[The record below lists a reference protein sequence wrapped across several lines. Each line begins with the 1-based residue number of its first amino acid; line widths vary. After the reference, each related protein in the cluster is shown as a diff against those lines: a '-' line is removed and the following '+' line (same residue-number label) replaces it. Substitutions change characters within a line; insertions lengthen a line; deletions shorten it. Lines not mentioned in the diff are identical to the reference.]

1 MKFSFRRHTA
11 YYHSRPTGSQEAYLY
26 GRWAHIRR
34 VGFIVVFI
42 KRQDMEVGRPQASY
56 PTQDLAPRG
65 RASRSRASNAAEE
78 ADTYGGSND
87 DISTREQ
94 PAGPQSKQQA
104 APLVA
109 IYII

>member
-42 KRQDMEVGRPQASY
+42 KRQDMKVGRPRVSY
-56 PTQDLAPRG
+56 PTHNLAPRG
-65 RASRSRASNAAEE
+65 PASRPRAPNAAEK
-78 ADTYGGSND
+78 ADTYDGSKE
-87 DISTREQ
+87 DISTRE
-94 PAGPQSKQQA
+94 
-104 APLVA
+104 
-109 IYII
+109 

>member
-1 MKFSFRRHTA
+1 MA
-11 YYHSRPTGSQEAYLY
+11 YYHSRPKGSQEAYLN

-42 KRQDMEVGRPQASY
+42 KRQDMEVGRPQVSY

-65 RASRSRASNAAEE
+65 LVSRPRASNAAEE

-94 PAGPQSKQQA
+94 PTGPQSKQQA

-109 IYII
+109 IYI

>member
-1 MKFSFRRHTA
+1 M
-11 YYHSRPTGSQEAYLY
+11 

-42 KRQDMEVGRPQASY
+42 KRQDMKVGRPQVSY

-65 RASRSRASNAAEE
+65 LASRSRASNAAEE
-78 ADTYGGSND
+78 ADTYGGSNG

-94 PAGPQSKQQA
+94 PAGPQPKQLA
-104 APLVA
+104 ARI
-109 IYII
+109 IYIYIYMYIDNTQHTHN